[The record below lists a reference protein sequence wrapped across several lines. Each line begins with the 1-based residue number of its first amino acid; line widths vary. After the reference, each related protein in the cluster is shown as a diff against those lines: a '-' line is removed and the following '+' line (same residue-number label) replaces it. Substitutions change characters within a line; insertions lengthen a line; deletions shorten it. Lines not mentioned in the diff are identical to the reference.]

1 MARSELTRRPD
12 FLSAGGY
19 FTKQQS
25 NSPLPFFNKNKLYN
39 TRELKSISFFHFFRT
54 RNSFFFLFKK
64 KNKNVFL
71 QATKP

>member
-39 TRELKSISFFHFFRT
+39 TRELKSISFSTFLEHKT
-54 RNSFFFLFKK
+54 RNSFLFFF
-64 KNKNVFL
+64 
-71 QATKP
+71 